1 MAQLHP
7 ASARRMAGEYITAAD
22 RFGAE
27 ALITAS
33 PLCAGHLAGSGG
45 GQLPVYGICEFI
57 AAHYAVAGPD
67 A

>member
-1 MAQLHP
+1 
-7 ASARRMAGEYITAAD
+7 MAGEYITAAD